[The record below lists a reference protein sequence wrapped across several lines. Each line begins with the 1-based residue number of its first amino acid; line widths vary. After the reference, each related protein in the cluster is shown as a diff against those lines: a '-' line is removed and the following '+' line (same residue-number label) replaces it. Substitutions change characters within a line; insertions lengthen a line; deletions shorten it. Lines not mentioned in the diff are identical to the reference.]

1 MVGKRGVGHNF
12 SFHCFVSQQSW
23 ENTPRI
29 NPKQKAG
36 KVASSKKKG
45 AQKKIEGKFFSMRGK
60 FMKCPTEL
68 EANFC
73 DIYLLSR
80 EKKWKETELRE
91 LQ

>member
-1 MVGKRGVGHNF
+1 
-12 SFHCFVSQQSW
+12 
-23 ENTPRI
+23 
-29 NPKQKAG
+29 
-36 KVASSKKKG
+36 
-45 AQKKIEGKFFSMRGK
+45 
-60 FMKCPTEL
+60 MKCPTEL